1 MNIYV
6 TKEIH
11 TELGEEIV
19 KLLLELRASI
29 PKLDY
34 LTIVRLKPEGDGRAA
49 LCMEQEQPYWQI
61 EKKIEYSVQREMKIY
76 MIEEGDYL
84 TVLFAEQY

>member
-6 TKEIH
+6 TKEVH

-34 LTIVRLKPEGDGRAA
+34 LTIVRLKPEVEGRTT
-49 LCMEQEQPYWQI
+49 LYMEQEQPYWSI
-61 EKKIEYSVQREMKIY
+61 EKKVEYSLQKEMKIY
-76 MIEEGDYL
+76 MIEEVGYI

>member
-6 TKEIH
+6 TKEVHI
-11 TELGEEIV
+11 ELGEEIV
-19 KLLLELRASI
+19 KLLLELRVSM

-34 LTIVRLKPEGDGRAA
+34 LAIVRLKPEGEGRAT
-49 LCMEQEQPYWQI
+49 LCMEQEQPYWEM

-76 MIEEGDYL
+76 MIEEGGYI